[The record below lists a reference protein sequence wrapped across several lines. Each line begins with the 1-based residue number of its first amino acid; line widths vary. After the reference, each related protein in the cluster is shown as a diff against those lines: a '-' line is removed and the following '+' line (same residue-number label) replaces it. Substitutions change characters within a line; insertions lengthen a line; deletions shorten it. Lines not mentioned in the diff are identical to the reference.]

1 MTEIIKSM
9 LLILIV
15 LNPFLLIIYLI
26 DIVKKQTERQFS
38 FAIIRAGI
46 ISCSV
51 FIIFAILGNYIF
63 QNILQANFYSFQIFG
78 GIIFLLIAIKFVFNG
93 NAAINGL
100 RGDSKHVTGAI
111 AMPIMIGPGTISA
124 SIMIGEKLN
133 HKFAILS
140 IFLAVL
146 FSVVIMILLK
156 YLHDYVKIKRAY
168 LIDRYVE
175 TAGRITALVI
185 GTIAIEM
192 IMRGLKI
199 WIAQI

>member
-1 MTEIIKSM
+1 MEM
-9 LLILIV
+9 
-15 LNPFLLIIYLI
+15 
-26 DIVKKQTERQFS
+26 
-38 FAIIRAGI
+38 
-46 ISCSV
+46 
-51 FIIFAILGNYIF
+51 
-63 QNILQANFYSFQIFG
+63 
-78 GIIFLLIAIKFVFNG
+78 
-93 NAAINGL
+93 

-175 TAGRITALVI
+175 TAGRITALVV

-199 WIAQI
+199 WISQI

>member
-26 DIVKKQTERQFS
+26 DIVKKQTGRQFS

-63 QNILQANFYSFQIFG
+63 QNILQANFYSFQILG

-124 SIMIGEKLN
+124 SIMIREKLN

-156 YLHDYVKIKRAY
+156 YLHDYVKIKKSY
-168 LIDRYVE
+168 LIDMYVE
-175 TAGRITALVI
+175 TAGRVMSLII

-199 WIAQI
+199 WISQI